1 MSVSVTSFFISS
13 LQAIDYPAL
22 ASKRVPVLKPVYLSE
37 FLTSVSA
44 PELEQF
50 MIEEFKTHW
59 EGRKRN
65 RISTDTPTSASKK
78 TKSLFG
84 NIQ

>member
-22 ASKRVPVLKPVYLSE
+22 ASKGVPVLKPVYLSE

-44 PELEQF
+44 PDLEQF

>member
-1 MSVSVTSFFISS
+1 MSVTSFFISS

-22 ASKRVPVLKPVYLSE
+22 ASKGVPVLKPVYLSE

-44 PELEQF
+44 PDLEQF

>member
-22 ASKRVPVLKPVYLSE
+22 ASKGVPVLKPVYLSE

-44 PELEQF
+44 PDLEQF

-84 NIQ
+84 NMQ

>member
-22 ASKRVPVLKPVYLSE
+22 ASKGVPVLKPVYLSE